1 MNSGENYA
9 EMIAKLEEEKAELT
23 MHLNQ
28 IVLHRTS
35 QPDYNSL
42 EDGARLRQIEYNA
55 HMAQGEIRMNEAIV
69 SNTNEQRAVRER
81 QEKAQNELA
90 QMYQQKI
97 REIDQNII
105 ELTRRMRGL

>member
-1 MNSGENYA
+1 
-9 EMIAKLEEEKAELT
+9 
-23 MHLNQ
+23 
-28 IVLHRTS
+28 
-35 QPDYNSL
+35 
-42 EDGARLRQIEYNA
+42 
-55 HMAQGEIRMNEAIV
+55 MNEAIV
-69 SNTNEQRAVRER
+69 SNTSEQRAVRER